1 MPKHMQF
8 ESYIWNLANP
18 NEPEITLCP
27 PSPLCTIA
35 FNHKNSDILVGG
47 SYNGSLSFFDL
58 RECNTDKKCTPTE
71 STVLEK
77 SHHDPVYDVYWL
89 THAKTGDELVS
100 TSTDG
105 RLLWWDRKKLSEP
118 IDELV
123 VSEVIGDNEEA
134 KVLGCTRIEYNQEP
148 SPMKYLAGTEQ
159 GYIFLANKKPGKAV
173 EIIQRFGLNSGKHH
187 GPIYALQR
195 NPFAPKYFL
204 SIGDWTAKVWSEEI
218 KTPLMQTKYHDS
230 YLTDGC
236 WSPQRPGL
244 FYLTRMDGFID
255 IWDFYYRQNE
265 VAYSQKISDN
275 PLTCISING
284 SRAAIGDSE
293 GSITLMSLCP
303 SLYEMQPNEKE
314 EMVKIFDREAARE
327 KNLELAKKQADSS
340 KKPAKGGKEELEEK
354 KRKQLEKELLDIEE
368 KFYRT
373 VGIDDGEAIGGKG
386 NTHQSANSKKDEE
399 SDNDEPQTQKAPEPK
414 KATPPKEETK
424 KEPEVKADSDHEK
437 QATPTAV
444 ADKPTPAADADKP
457 TPQAADKPTP
467 AEDNKPSEA
476 ETKKAAD
483 TPAQAADD
491 KSASASNN
499 DQEAEDSAQAES
511 DGAME

>member
-1 MPKHMQF
+1 MQF

-18 NEPEITLCP
+18 NEPEVTLCP

-58 RECNTDKKCTPTE
+58 REGNVDKKCYPTE

-123 VSEVIGDNEEA
+123 ISEVVGNNEEA

-173 EIIQRFGLNSGKHH
+173 EIIQKFGLNSGKHH

-195 NPFAPKYFL
+195 NPLAPKYFL
-204 SIGDWTAKVWSEEI
+204 SVGDWTAKVWSEEI

-275 PLTCISING
+275 PLTCISINY

-303 SLYEMQPNEKE
+303 SLYDVQPNEKE

-340 KKPAKGGKEELEEK
+340 KKPAKAGKEELEQK
-354 KRKQLEKELLDIEE
+354 KRMQLEKELLDIEE
-368 KFYRT
+368 KFYKT
-373 VGIDDGEAIGGKG
+373 VGIADGEAIGSG
-386 NTHQSANSKKDEE
+386 QSHKNEAEKPKTDPKE
-399 SDNDEPQTQKAPEPK
+399 QKVNK
-414 KATPPKEETK
+414 SNEETK
-424 KEPEVKADSDHEK
+424 KQPEASKPEESSKADDTMGR
-437 QATPTAV
+437 QADPVVKNDSAADKTDDKP
-444 ADKPTPAADADKP
+444 ADKPADNPTEKAAEKAAENAAEVAADNPSNKS
-457 TPQAADKPTP
+457 
-467 AEDNKPSEA
+467 AEGSLNGN
-476 ETKKAAD
+476 
-483 TPAQAADD
+483 DD
-491 KSASASNN
+491 KEGSHHS
-499 DQEAEDSAQAES
+499 ES
-511 DGAME
+511 KHSEK